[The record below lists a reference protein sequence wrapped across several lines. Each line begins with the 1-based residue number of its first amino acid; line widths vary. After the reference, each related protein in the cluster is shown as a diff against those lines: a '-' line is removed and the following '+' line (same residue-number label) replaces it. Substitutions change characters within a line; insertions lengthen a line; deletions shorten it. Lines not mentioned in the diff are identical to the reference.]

1 MVVVRRVYQAELAPL
16 SYAECHVLAS
26 QGSHENLPGCFG
38 NSQSGKM
45 VYVASMLGAAY
56 LWEKRSEVKPMAGT
70 AIVEQILTLPAHNR
84 DLLIPLIPVTSTGP
98 RSRLQY
104 PDIIA
109 EVARQ
114 LARHEN
120 PPRAI
125 ERLVE
130 WGYITVEELA
140 ENAPETD
147 QERVFFYEAIER
159 LK

>member
-1 MVVVRRVYQAELAPL
+1 MFRELPVRED
-16 SYAECHVLAS
+16 
-26 QGSHENLPGCFG
+26 GF
-38 NSQSGKM
+38 
-45 VYVASMLGAAY
+45 YVASMLGAAC

-70 AIVEQILTLPAHNR
+70 AIVEQFLRRPTQ
-84 DLLIPLIPVTSTGP
+84 
-98 RSRLQY
+98 SRLIDPLDSGDLDWASIEAQY

-147 QERVFFYEAIER
+147 QERVFFYESIER